1 MKVSELI
8 SYLQN
13 AQTELGDIDVQI
25 SVSDYFTAYGHRAEI
40 LESPKSW
47 NSTTT
52 IDAGGRLVINCNLKK
67 DLDGKN
73 AKITFRK

>member
-8 SYLQN
+8 TYLQS
-13 AQTELGDIDVQI
+13 AEAELGDIEVQI
-25 SVSDYFTAYGHRAEI
+25 SVSDYFTSYGRRAEI

-47 NSTTT
+47 NATTT
-52 IDAGGRLVINCNLKK
+52 VDASGRLVINCNLKK